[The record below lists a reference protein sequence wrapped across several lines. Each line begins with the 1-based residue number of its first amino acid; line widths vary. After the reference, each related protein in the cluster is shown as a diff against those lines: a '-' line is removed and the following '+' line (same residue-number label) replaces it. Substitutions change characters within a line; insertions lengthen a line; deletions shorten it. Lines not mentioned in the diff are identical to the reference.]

1 MSNLQLNVKISIQE
15 VKEFSNKTLLNRSV
29 QTTLNSHINTL
40 IDDIEIEVGHNIIKE
55 MNEFLERLRYDDEI
69 FTNGR
74 ESETKQED

>member
-1 MSNLQLNVKISIQE
+1 MSKLQLNVKISLEE

-29 QTTLNSHINTL
+29 QTTLNTHADSKL
-40 IDDIEIEVGHNIIKE
+40 DDIEREVARNVSKE
-55 MNEFLERLRYDDEI
+55 MNEFLELLYYDDEI